1 MTARVHSPRHQPQ
14 QHKSSSS
21 SGSSGSVGS
30 GKKPSTQQSA
40 ASTAAAVVAAA
51 AAVARLHQQA
61 LQQQRLF
68 VDEDDSTNP
77 SPCTTPSPG
86 PKLADGRRANK
97 PLMEKRRRARINQSL
112 AALKALILDSA
123 RLENTKHSKLEK
135 ADILEL
141 TVRHLQRQ
149 RSLAQPGLSR
159 YKAGYQDC
167 SREVSRYLDAPDI
180 ITGNTT
186 PLDPAFK
193 QRLLRH
199 LDSCV
204 SELDLDL
211 GSRPDSGLG
220 SSPGSVTDRV
230 LGPSSPVSVLEQQHQ
245 QVAAAAAAAAHCS
258 AALGAAMIKQEIPEL
273 VEAARADS
281 STAPGDENNNSS
293 RPTSAFGHLHP
304 GVVAGMPGI
313 DPTGVAQ
320 ANPNMLSVVQVIPSR
335 LPDGQVVFLLPSHYV
350 QLAAAAAANG
360 INIGPNPPAAIWATT
375 NMSLLKATDKLMK
388 RPLMDSDLP
397 ADWPPVDQ
405 LKPSKSPRMELASE
419 QPLDFTTSSAKKL
432 KAAAARYAAQQKH
445 GDTEKRG
452 ESSSPLVEQSPLDEK
467 PPKQELS
474 TADMVSAESLEQQAK
489 HQQHQQQQDEE
500 GMWRPW

>member
-1 MTARVHSPRHQPQ
+1 MTARLHSLRHQEK
-14 QHKSSSS
+14 KSA
-21 SGSSGSVGS
+21 GSSHR
-30 GKKPSTQQSA
+30 QHHQ
-40 ASTAAAVVAAA
+40 
-51 AAVARLHQQA
+51 HQQA
-61 LQQQRLF
+61 VHQG
-68 VDEDDSTNP
+68 P
-77 SPCTTPSPG
+77 SPAPSPSPSLSPS
-86 PKLADGRRANK
+86 PKHSDGRRANK

-186 PLDPAFK
+186 PMDPAVK

-230 LGPSSPVSVLEQQHQ
+230 AGATSPGPLDHHVPVGP
-245 QVAAAAAAAAHCS
+245 HCS
-258 AALGAAMIKQEIPEL
+258 AAALTPAGLIKSEIPEM
-273 VEAARADS
+273 VEAARPDS
-281 STAPGDENNNSS
+281 STTAGDENNNSS
-293 RPTSAFGHLHP
+293 RPTSAFSQVVNPTTLDPHHP
-304 GVVAGMPGI
+304 HHPAGLPV
-313 DPTGVAQ
+313 DQ
-320 ANPNMLSVVQVIPSR
+320 ASTSQQNPNMLSVVQVIPSR

-360 INIGPNPPAAIWATT
+360 ISIGPNPPTAIWAAT
-375 NMSLLKATDKLMK
+375 NMSLLKATDKLTK
-388 RPLMDSDLP
+388 RPHDDLSQEWQDP
-397 ADWPPVDQ
+397 TTGG
-405 LKPSKSPRMELASE
+405 LKPSKSPRMEQPE
-419 QPLDFTTSSAKKL
+419 QPLDFTTTSKKKTAGTRGSAHPATVDHHHHHHHL
-432 KAAAARYAAQQKH
+432 R
-445 GDTEKRG
+445 
-452 ESSSPLVEQSPLDEK
+452 
-467 PPKQELS
+467 
-474 TADMVSAESLEQQAK
+474 
-489 HQQHQQQQDEE
+489 QQQQSSAHLPAEAGGGANGPVVHEDRPSSHAGSEVAVGMSSPSPVGQQPVKDEE

>member
-1 MTARVHSPRHQPQ
+1 MDIKESFLCVFFQ
-14 QHKSSSS
+14 
-21 SGSSGSVGS
+21 
-30 GKKPSTQQSA
+30 
-40 ASTAAAVVAAA
+40 
-51 AAVARLHQQA
+51 
-61 LQQQRLF
+61 
-68 VDEDDSTNP
+68 
-77 SPCTTPSPG
+77 
-86 PKLADGRRANK
+86 ANK

-186 PLDPAFK
+186 PMDPAVK

-230 LGPSSPVSVLEQQHQ
+230 AGATSPGPLDHHVPVGP
-245 QVAAAAAAAAHCS
+245 HCS
-258 AALGAAMIKQEIPEL
+258 AAALTPAGLIKSEIPEM
-273 VEAARADS
+273 VEAARPDS
-281 STAPGDENNNSS
+281 STTAGDENNNSS
-293 RPTSAFGHLHP
+293 RPTSAFSQVVNPTTLDPHHP
-304 GVVAGMPGI
+304 HHPAGLPV
-313 DPTGVAQ
+313 DQ
-320 ANPNMLSVVQVIPSR
+320 ASTSQQNPNMLSVVQVIPSR

-360 INIGPNPPAAIWATT
+360 ISIGPNPPTAIWAAT
-375 NMSLLKATDKLMK
+375 NMSLLKATDKLTK
-388 RPLMDSDLP
+388 RPHDDLSQEWQDP
-397 ADWPPVDQ
+397 TTGG
-405 LKPSKSPRMELASE
+405 LKPSKSPRMEQPE
-419 QPLDFTTSSAKKL
+419 QPLDFTTTSKKKTAGTRGSAHPATVDHHHHHHHL
-432 KAAAARYAAQQKH
+432 R
-445 GDTEKRG
+445 
-452 ESSSPLVEQSPLDEK
+452 
-467 PPKQELS
+467 
-474 TADMVSAESLEQQAK
+474 
-489 HQQHQQQQDEE
+489 QQQQSSAHLPAEAGGGANGPVVHEDRPSSHAGSEVAVGMSSPSPVGQQPVKDEE

>member
-1 MTARVHSPRHQPQ
+1 MTARLHSLRHQEK
-14 QHKSSSS
+14 KSA
-21 SGSSGSVGS
+21 GSSHR
-30 GKKPSTQQSA
+30 QHHQ
-40 ASTAAAVVAAA
+40 
-51 AAVARLHQQA
+51 HQQA
-61 LQQQRLF
+61 VHQG
-68 VDEDDSTNP
+68 P
-77 SPCTTPSPG
+77 SPAPSPSPSLSPS
-86 PKLADGRRANK
+86 PKHSDGRRANK

-186 PLDPAFK
+186 PMDPAVK

-230 LGPSSPVSVLEQQHQ
+230 AGTTSPGPLDHHVPVGP
-245 QVAAAAAAAAHCS
+245 HCS
-258 AALGAAMIKQEIPEL
+258 AALTPAGLIKSEIPEM
-273 VEAARADS
+273 VEAARPDS
-281 STAPGDENNNSS
+281 STTAGDENNNSS
-293 RPTSAFGHLHP
+293 RPTSAFSQVNPATLDPHHP
-304 GVVAGMPGI
+304 HHPSGLPV
-313 DPTGVAQ
+313 DQ
-320 ANPNMLSVVQVIPSR
+320 ASTSQQNPNMLSVVQVIPSR

-350 QLAAAAAANG
+350 QLAAA
-360 INIGPNPPAAIWATT
+360 
-375 NMSLLKATDKLMK
+375 NMSLLKATDKLAK
-388 RPLMDSDLP
+388 RPHEEIGQEWQDP
-397 ADWPPVDQ
+397 TG
-405 LKPSKSPRMELASE
+405 LKPSKSPRMEQPE
-419 QPLDFTTSSAKKL
+419 QPLDFTTTSKKIKTAGSRNSAHSGVVDHHHHL
-432 KAAAARYAAQQKH
+432 R
-445 GDTEKRG
+445 
-452 ESSSPLVEQSPLDEK
+452 
-467 PPKQELS
+467 
-474 TADMVSAESLEQQAK
+474 
-489 HQQHQQQQDEE
+489 QQQQQQQQARLPTETGGPIIHEDRPSSHADSEVAVGMPSPSPVGQQPVKDEE

>member
-1 MTARVHSPRHQPQ
+1 MTARLHSLRHQEKKATGNNQRHHQ
-14 QHKSSSS
+14 QQ
-21 SGSSGSVGS
+21 
-30 GKKPSTQQSA
+30 QQSA
-40 ASTAAAVVAAA
+40 A
-51 AAVARLHQQA
+51 
-61 LQQQRLF
+61 QQRGA
-68 VDEDDSTNP
+68 SPAP
-77 SPCTTPSPG
+77 SPSPSPSPT
-86 PKLADGRRANK
+86 PKHSDGRRANK

-180 ITGNTT
+180 ITGNAS
-186 PLDPAFK
+186 PLDPSVK

-230 LGPSSPVSVLEQQHQ
+230 PGAPSPGPLDHHAPVTP
-245 QVAAAAAAAAHCS
+245 HCS
-258 AALGAAMIKQEIPEL
+258 ASQLPAGTGVGAAIKSEMPEIMET
-273 VEAARADS
+273 ARPDS
-281 STAPGDENNNSS
+281 STNAGDENNNSS
-293 RPTSAFGHLHP
+293 RPASAFSQ
-304 GVVAGMPGI
+304 VNAAGLPA
-313 DPTGVAQ
+313 DQ
-320 ANPNMLSVVQVIPSR
+320 ASTSQSQNANMLSVVQVIPSR

-360 INIGPNPPAAIWATT
+360 ISIGPNPPTAIWAAT
-375 NMSLLKATDKLMK
+375 NMSLLKATDKLAK
-388 RPLMDSDLP
+388 RPHDE
-397 ADWPPVDQ
+397 PPEWGDGV
-405 LKPSKSPRMELASE
+405 KPSKSPRIERSEGQQNLQSDDAHSNGSVDERADHHHHHHHMEQLQHE
-419 QPLDFTTSSAKKL
+419 QPLDFTTPKKIAAVNGNLNGSQDVDSVAQERQGCQVDGSQGDLEIVSNREQGNRPSSR
-432 KAAAARYAAQQKH
+432 AASEGRRTA
-445 GDTEKRG
+445 
-452 ESSSPLVEQSPLDEK
+452 SPQPV
-467 PPKQELS
+467 
-474 TADMVSAESLEQQAK
+474 QAVP
-489 HQQHQQQQDEE
+489 QQQPKDEE

>member
-1 MTARVHSPRHQPQ
+1 MTARLHSLRHQEKKSAGSNHR
-14 QHKSSSS
+14 QHH
-21 SGSSGSVGS
+21 
-30 GKKPSTQQSA
+30 Q
-40 ASTAAAVVAAA
+40 
-51 AAVARLHQQA
+51 HQQA
-61 LQQQRLF
+61 VHQG
-68 VDEDDSTNP
+68 P
-77 SPCTTPSPG
+77 SPAPSPSPSLSPS
-86 PKLADGRRANK
+86 PKHSDGRRANK

-186 PLDPAFK
+186 PMDPAVK

-230 LGPSSPVSVLEQQHQ
+230 VGATSPGPMDHHVPVGP
-245 QVAAAAAAAAHCS
+245 HCS
-258 AALGAAMIKQEIPEL
+258 AAALTPAGLIKSEIPDM
-273 VEAARADS
+273 VEAARPDS
-281 STAPGDENNNSS
+281 STTAGDENNNSS
-293 RPTSAFGHLHP
+293 RPTSAFSQVNPATLDPHHP
-304 GVVAGMPGI
+304 HHPAGIPV
-313 DPTGVAQ
+313 DQ
-320 ANPNMLSVVQVIPSR
+320 ASTSQQNPNNMLSVVQVIPSR

-360 INIGPNPPAAIWATT
+360 ISIGPNPPTAIWAAT
-375 NMSLLKATDKLMK
+375 NMSLLKATDKLVK
-388 RPLMDSDLP
+388 RPHDDIGQEWQDP
-397 ADWPPVDQ
+397 TGG
-405 LKPSKSPRMELASE
+405 LKPSKSPRMEQPE
-419 QPLDFTTSSAKKL
+419 QPLDFTTSKKI
-432 KAAAARYAAQQKH
+432 KIA
-445 GDTEKRG
+445 
-452 ESSSPLVEQSPLDEK
+452 SSRS
-467 PPKQELS
+467 S
-474 TADMVSAESLEQQAK
+474 TAHSGAVDHHHHLRQQQVSARLPTEPSGGPIVHEDRPSSHADSEIAVGIPSPSPVGQQPVK
-489 HQQHQQQQDEE
+489 DEE

>member
-1 MTARVHSPRHQPQ
+1 MTARLHSLRHQEKKSVGNSHRQ
-14 QHKSSSS
+14 QHH
-21 SGSSGSVGS
+21 
-30 GKKPSTQQSA
+30 QQSQ
-40 ASTAAAVVAAA
+40 
-51 AAVARLHQQA
+51 HQQQA
-61 LQQQRLF
+61 VHQG
-68 VDEDDSTNP
+68 P
-77 SPCTTPSPG
+77 SPAPSPSPSLSPS
-86 PKLADGRRANK
+86 PKHSDGRRANK

-186 PLDPAFK
+186 PMDPAVK

-230 LGPSSPVSVLEQQHQ
+230 TGATSPGPLDHHVPPTP
-245 QVAAAAAAAAHCS
+245 HCS
-258 AALGAAMIKQEIPEL
+258 TALNPAGLIKSEIPEM
-273 VEAARADS
+273 ETARPDS
-281 STAPGDENNNSS
+281 STTAGDENNNSS
-293 RPTSAFGHLHP
+293 RPTSAFSQVNPAGLDPHHP
-304 GVVAGMPGI
+304 SGI
-313 DPTGVAQ
+313 PVDQ
-320 ANPNMLSVVQVIPSR
+320 ASTSQQNPNMLSVVQVIPSR

-360 INIGPNPPAAIWATT
+360 ISIGPNPPTAIWAAT
-375 NMSLLKATDKLMK
+375 NMSLLKATDKLAK
-388 RPLMDSDLP
+388 RPHEEMQ
-397 ADWPPVDQ
+397 DWQETATGV
-405 LKPSKSPRMELASE
+405 KPSKSPRMQDQPE
-419 QPLDFTTSSAKKL
+419 QPLDFTTNSKKL
-432 KAAAARYAAQQKH
+432 KTGSRTSVH
-445 GDTEKRG
+445 GIPG
-452 ESSSPLVEQSPLDEK
+452 VE
-467 PPKQELS
+467 
-474 TADMVSAESLEQQAK
+474 
-489 HQQHQQQQDEE
+489 HQQQQQQQQIPPSRTTTDGAIVHEERPSSHAGSEIAVGMPSPSQLGQQAVKDEE
-500 GMWRPW
+500 SMWRPW

>member
-1 MTARVHSPRHQPQ
+1 MTARLHSLRHQEK
-14 QHKSSSS
+14 KSA
-21 SGSSGSVGS
+21 GSSHRQHHQHS
-30 GKKPSTQQSA
+30 Q
-40 ASTAAAVVAAA
+40 
-51 AAVARLHQQA
+51 HQQA
-61 LQQQRLF
+61 VHQG
-68 VDEDDSTNP
+68 P
-77 SPCTTPSPG
+77 SPAPSPSPSLSPS
-86 PKLADGRRANK
+86 PKHSDGRRANK

-186 PLDPAFK
+186 PMDPAVK

-230 LGPSSPVSVLEQQHQ
+230 AGATSPGPLDHHVGGPVGP
-245 QVAAAAAAAAHCS
+245 HCS
-258 AALGAAMIKQEIPEL
+258 TAATLTPAGLIKSEIPEM
-273 VEAARADS
+273 EAARPDS
-281 STAPGDENNNSS
+281 STTAGDENNNSS
-293 RPTSAFGHLHP
+293 RPTSAFSQVNPAALDPHHP
-304 GVVAGMPGI
+304 HHPAGLPV
-313 DPTGVAQ
+313 DHQ
-320 ANPNMLSVVQVIPSR
+320 ASTSQQNPNMLSVVQVIPSR

-360 INIGPNPPAAIWATT
+360 ISIGPNPPTAIWAAT
-375 NMSLLKATDKLMK
+375 NMSLLKATDKLAK
-388 RPLMDSDLP
+388 RPHEDLAQEWIQDP
-397 ADWPPVDQ
+397 TG
-405 LKPSKSPRMELASE
+405 LKPSKSPRMEQPE
-419 QPLDFTTSSAKKL
+419 QPLDFTTTSKKM
-432 KAAAARYAAQQKH
+432 KTGSR
-445 GDTEKRG
+445 
-452 ESSSPLVEQSPLDEK
+452 
-467 PPKQELS
+467 S
-474 TADMVSAESLEQQAK
+474 TTHLPAVTD
-489 HQQHQQQQDEE
+489 QQQQQQHHLRQQQQQQQQQTSVRLPAEGAGSIVEDRPSSHADSEVTVGMPSPSPVGQQPVKDEE